1 MAAVGS
7 DVEYKPMEQG
17 YIAGVASGET
27 GIASHAQQ
35 RAAHFSWRVPP
46 ACQPQGTLL
55 HV

>member
-7 DVEYKPMEQG
+7 DVEYKPREQG

-35 RAAHFSWRVPP
+35 RAAHFSWRVSPGWQ
-46 ACQPQGTLL
+46 AQQTLL